1 MTVFSPS
8 RSLTVLRGRRVA
20 PLMMGGIAALTAAT
34 PGWTHHPFEGVQPQD
49 LNLLQGLVSGFGH
62 PLLGVDHLVFLL
74 AIVVMTALTTQ
85 RWVLPL
91 LASGLAGSGLAV
103 LLGATPEPNLG
114 LALELVV
121 SLSLAAAGLVHAGW
135 LPAWLLLPLMGVH
148 GFLLGEPMIGAEPTP
163 LAAYGLG
170 LLLSQGALLLLVT
183 ALLTQ
188 SRPILA
194 LLQRL
199 RMATTTL
206 LVALGVFWTVETL
219 WG

>member
-1 MTVFSPS
+1 MFRWS
-8 RSLTVLRGRRVA
+8 RVVLWV
-20 PLMMGGIAALTAAT
+20 MGGIAALAAAT
-34 PGWTHHPFEGVQPQD
+34 PGWTHHPFENVESQD
-49 LNLLQGLVSGFGH
+49 LNLLQGLVSGLGH
-62 PLLGVDHLVFLL
+62 PLLGTDHLAFLL
-74 AIVVMTALTTQ
+74 AIVVMTAVTTR

-121 SLSLAAAGLVHAGW
+121 SLSLVAAGLAQMGW
-135 LPAWLLLPLMGVH
+135 LPAWPLLPLMGVH

-163 LAAYGLG
+163 LLAYGLG
-170 LLLSQGALLLLVT
+170 LLLSQGTLLLVVT
-183 ALLTQ
+183 ALLAQ
-188 SRPILA
+188 SRPIQA

-199 RMATTTL
+199 RMATTTM
-206 LVALGVFWTVETL
+206 VAALGVIWTIEVL

>member
-1 MTVFSPS
+1 MMFRWS
-8 RSLTVLRGRRVA
+8 RVLLLV
-20 PLMMGGIAALTAAT
+20 MGGVAGLAAAT
-34 PGWTHHPFEGVQPQD
+34 PGWTHHPFEGVEPQD
-49 LNLLQGLVSGFGH
+49 LNLLQGLVSGLGH
-62 PLLGVDHLVFLL
+62 PLLGTDHLVFLL
-74 AIVVMTALTTQ
+74 AIVVMTALTTR

-103 LLGATPEPNLG
+103 LWGATPEPSLG
-114 LALELVV
+114 VALELVV
-121 SLSLAAAGLVHAGW
+121 SLSLVAAGLAQAGW
-135 LPAWLLLPLMGVH
+135 LPARLLLPLMGVH

-163 LAAYGLG
+163 LLAYGLG
-170 LLLSQGALLLLVT
+170 LLLSQGTLLLLVT
-183 ALLTQ
+183 ALLAQ

-206 LVALGVFWTVETL
+206 LAALGAIWTVEVL

>member
-1 MTVFSPS
+1 MFRLS
-8 RSLTVLRGRRVA
+8 RAILLF
-20 PLMMGGIAALTAAT
+20 MGGVAALAAA
-34 PGWTHHPFEGVQPQD
+34 PGWTHHPFEGVEPHD
-49 LNLLQGLVSGFGH
+49 LSLVQGLVSGLGH
-62 PLLGVDHLVFLL
+62 PVLGTDHLVFLL
-74 AIVVMTALTTQ
+74 AIVMITALTTR

-103 LLGATPEPNLG
+103 LVGAVPGPTLN

-121 SLSLAAAGLVHAGW
+121 GLSLVAAGLVQGGL
-135 LPAWLLLPLMGVH
+135 LPAWLLLPLMGIH

-163 LAAYGLG
+163 LVAYGLG
-170 LLLSQGALLLLVT
+170 LLLSQGALLLVVT
-183 ALLTQ
+183 ALLAQ
-188 SRPILA
+188 SRSILA

-206 LVALGVFWTVETL
+206 LVAMGVIWTVEVL